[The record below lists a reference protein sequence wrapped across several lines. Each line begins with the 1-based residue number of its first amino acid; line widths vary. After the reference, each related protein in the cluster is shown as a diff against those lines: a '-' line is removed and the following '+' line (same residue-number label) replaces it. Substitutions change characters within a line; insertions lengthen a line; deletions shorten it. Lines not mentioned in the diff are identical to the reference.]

1 MIGIEYA
8 IVKERSKNYP
18 THLAWYAQNHVTN
31 IEEMLNTIIY
41 PLDRCDGIEALRGG
55 IDYTATALR
64 DGSLRSV
71 REVEVS
77 LISNGKVS
85 IHEIASFRDLLT
97 NDSHPACPHK
107 FIRDTLTPLPLLVTS
122 LCMKQA

>member
-55 IDYTATALR
+55 IDYTVTALR

-85 IHEIASFRDLLT
+85 IHEIASVRDLLT

-107 FIRDTLTPLPLLVTS
+107 FIRDTLTPLPLLVTA